1 MFPAVVGEV
10 ESTLEHLEIP
20 DEEREEMKYT
30 VAQSKKSV
38 EAWKAHLLR
47 SVNQDEARLDILDT
61 LDVGSVLVVLDWDM
75 KFLPRKYRES
85 QADWFGKRGIS
96 WHVSV
101 AMTKSDSQIQML
113 TLVHIFQSCNQD
125 SLTVLAIMDDV
136 LKQLKSTVPEIKSIC
151 FRQDNA
157 GCYHSAS
164 TLVGVQQLAEKH
176 KVQIRVDFSDPQGGK
191 GSCDRKSATI
201 KNHMRVF
208 LNSGHDIETA
218 EQMKTSMESF
228 GGVPGV
234 RVVLCGPLDNVK
246 TAPVKWEGISLV
258 NNIIYLEQ
266 GMKVWRAYGIG
277 PGKFVPWTAF
287 DVSKRPSA
295 SNLKVIEDATHPK
308 ATFCPIKARR
318 QSKEQSETT
327 SETESAIESSPEES
341 SSTGGDDAL
350 FACPEEGCMKTYQRY
365 FSLQN
370 HLDAGKHNYVLER
383 ETLLDKAMMR
393 YASNLEHGASSIDNV
408 VEDRLPSESLSGE
421 PTLTM
426 GWALKSTTTR
436 KHRLTDHQK
445 RHLTDVFLIGEQTG
459 RKADPSEVSRSMRRA
474 RNSDGS
480 FLFQTADYLT
490 PKQITSYFSRLSA
503 KKSVSSPPDIDDDA
517 QTLPDIGERNIEQL
531 REEVMS
537 EIAIQH
543 PIMYDTYSIC
553 DLVANSKLSKFA
565 IPMLHDICSHFEL
578 DIPTVKYKRKKPYIE
593 LLVSLVNSC
602 TCTS

>member
-1 MFPAVVGEV
+1 MQDLPFGEK
-10 ESTLEHLEIP
+10 TLKLSSKTEIKIP
-20 DEEREEMKYT
+20 NVIRSSIPEQIVRQYQSYCSETEFSPMSRSSLCRILKVCSASVRKSLQGLDYVSSEGAKAFDDIADVIDKLGDNYNNGLTWSKEL
-30 VAQSKKSV
+30 AQKLKL
-38 EAWKAHLLR
+38 A
-47 SVNQDEARLDILDT
+47 
-61 LDVGSVLVVLDWDM
+61 
-75 KFLPRKYRES
+75 
-85 QADWFGKRGIS
+85 KRY
-96 WHVSV
+96 
-101 AMTKSDSQIQML
+101 
-113 TLVHIFQSCNQD
+113 
-125 SLTVLAIMDDV
+125 
-136 LKQLKSTVPEIKSIC
+136 LKGDYKLKSTVPEIKSIC

-327 SETESAIESSPEES
+327 SETESASESSPEES

-578 DIPTVKYKRKKPYIE
+578 DIPTDPGYGTE
-593 LLVSLVNSC
+593 EG
-602 TCTS
+602 